1 MAVWTTAPPVWP
13 MVQRRGVRRH
23 SAMADQLLTAAL
35 TWSIAG
41 SLFLLVAGAL
51 WLARQAYRA
60 ARAGLRWCWRRCA
73 HGH

>member
-1 MAVWTTAPPVWP
+1 
-13 MVQRRGVRRH
+13 
-23 SAMADQLLTAAL
+23 MADQLLTAAL